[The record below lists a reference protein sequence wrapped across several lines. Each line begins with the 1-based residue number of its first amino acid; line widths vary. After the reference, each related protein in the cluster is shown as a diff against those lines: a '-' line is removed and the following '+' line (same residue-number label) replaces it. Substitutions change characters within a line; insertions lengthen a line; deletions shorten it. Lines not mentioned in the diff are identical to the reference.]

1 MPFKRQPIYKKQLLG
16 QIFLK
21 SGIISKE
28 QLKEA
33 LESQKKEGG
42 FLGGVLIKLGYL
54 TEMDLVMG
62 LSSQCSIP
70 YLPPLRYKIP
80 KNVSENLSEELLRKN
95 SFVPIDKFHDTL
107 TVCMVNPLDDRSIT
121 EITNITNLEVLVCI
135 ATRDEIEKAINN
147 LYKKSGKN
155 AL

>member
-1 MPFKRQPIYKKQLLG
+1 MPFKRQSIYKKQLLG

-33 LESQKKEGG
+33 LETQKKEGG
-42 FLGGVLIKLGYL
+42 FLGSVLIKLGYL
-54 TEMDLVMG
+54 TEMDLVTG

-70 YLPPLRYKIP
+70 YLPPQRYKIP
-80 KNVSENLSEELLRKN
+80 KSVSEIMTEDFLREN

-107 TVCMVNPLDDRSIT
+107 TVCMVNPLNDRAIS
-121 EITNITNLEVLVCI
+121 EISRVSNMEVLACI
-135 ATRDEIEKAINN
+135 ATKEEIEKTINS
-147 LYKKSGKN
+147 LFKKNSKN
-155 AL
+155 GL